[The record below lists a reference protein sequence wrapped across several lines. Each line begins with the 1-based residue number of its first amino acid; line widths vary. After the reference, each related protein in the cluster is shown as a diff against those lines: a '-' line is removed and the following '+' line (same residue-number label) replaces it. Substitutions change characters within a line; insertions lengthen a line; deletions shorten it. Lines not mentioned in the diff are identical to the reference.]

1 MKTGERVPNF
11 ILKDE
16 SGNEFELYKNLDK
29 NILLAFYPKD
39 NTPVCT
45 TQLTDYNNN
54 LKDFLRNGIRVIGIS
69 TDSVESHSAFCKK
82 LKLNFPLLSDVNKE
96 VSKQFNATNFLG
108 LNKRLLILIGTDK
121 KVIWTD
127 STLPVTYINAG
138 EIIKKAGLL
147 NLKEMT

>member
-39 NTPVCT
+39 NTPVCSA
-45 TQLTDYNNN
+45 QLTDYNNN
-54 LKDFLRNGIRVIGIS
+54 LNDFVQNGIRVIGIS

-82 LKLNFPLLSDVNKE
+82 LKLNFPLLADVKKE

-108 LNKRLLILIGTDK
+108 MNKRLLILIGTDK

-127 STLPVTYINAG
+127 STLSVTYVNAG

>member
-1 MKTGERVPNF
+1 MKTGDRVPNF

-16 SGNEFELYKNLDK
+16 SGNEFELYKNPDK

-39 NTPVCT
+39 NTPVCSA
-45 TQLTDYNNN
+45 QLTDYNNN
-54 LKDFLRNGIRVIGIS
+54 LNDFVQNGIRVIGIS

-82 LKLNFPLLSDVNKE
+82 LKLSFPLLADVNKE
-96 VSKQFNATNFLG
+96 VSKQFDATNFLG
-108 LNKRLLILIGTDK
+108 MNKRLLILIGADK

-127 STLPVTYINAG
+127 STLSVTYINAG